1 MQVKGLM
8 PPEDGLSRE
17 TSTGRAVGRNVVW
30 HNFDYP
36 HPTFYVKS
44 MILSILL
51 YFLNGF
57 SLGSVNGFI
66 LNFSVSCVVR
76 REVQYMMDMDFFQLL
91 YNHLE
96 ERHYNNICQNAKQDA
111 NYLKSTMQ
119 ENELN
124 DQYEK
129 LNLSDEQRNIIMQ
142 WIDAIHAQEAAYTVV
157 AFRMGMQCC
166 FSLLMQLA
174 DL

>member
-1 MQVKGLM
+1 
-8 PPEDGLSRE
+8 
-17 TSTGRAVGRNVVW
+17 
-30 HNFDYP
+30 
-36 HPTFYVKS
+36 
-44 MILSILL
+44 
-51 YFLNGF
+51 
-57 SLGSVNGFI
+57 
-66 LNFSVSCVVR
+66 
-76 REVQYMMDMDFFQLL
+76 MMDMDFFQLL

-96 ERHYNNICQNAKQDA
+96 ERHYNNFYQNAKLDA
-111 NYLKSTMQ
+111 NYLKATMQ

-129 LNLSDEQRNIIMQ
+129 LNLSEEQKTVIMQ
-142 WIDAIHAQEAAYTVV
+142 WIDDIHAQEAAYTVV

>member
-1 MQVKGLM
+1 
-8 PPEDGLSRE
+8 
-17 TSTGRAVGRNVVW
+17 
-30 HNFDYP
+30 
-36 HPTFYVKS
+36 
-44 MILSILL
+44 
-51 YFLNGF
+51 
-57 SLGSVNGFI
+57 
-66 LNFSVSCVVR
+66 
-76 REVQYMMDMDFFQLL
+76 MMDMDFFQLL

-96 ERHYNNICQNAKQDA
+96 ERHYNNFYQNAKQDA
-111 NYLKSTMQ
+111 HYLKATML

-129 LNLSDEQRNIIMQ
+129 LDLSDEQKNIIMQ
-142 WIDAIHAQEAAYTVV
+142 WIDAIHAQEADYSVV

>member
-1 MQVKGLM
+1 
-8 PPEDGLSRE
+8 
-17 TSTGRAVGRNVVW
+17 
-30 HNFDYP
+30 
-36 HPTFYVKS
+36 
-44 MILSILL
+44 
-51 YFLNGF
+51 
-57 SLGSVNGFI
+57 
-66 LNFSVSCVVR
+66 
-76 REVQYMMDMDFFQLL
+76 MMDMDFFQLL

-96 ERHYNNICQNAKQDA
+96 ERHYNNFYQNAKQDA
-111 NYLKSTMQ
+111 HYLKATML

-129 LNLSDEQRNIIMQ
+129 LDLSDEQKNIIMQ

-166 FSLLMQLA
+166 FSLLMQLS

>member
-1 MQVKGLM
+1 
-8 PPEDGLSRE
+8 
-17 TSTGRAVGRNVVW
+17 
-30 HNFDYP
+30 
-36 HPTFYVKS
+36 
-44 MILSILL
+44 
-51 YFLNGF
+51 
-57 SLGSVNGFI
+57 
-66 LNFSVSCVVR
+66 
-76 REVQYMMDMDFFQLL
+76 MMDMDFFQLL

-96 ERHYNNICQNAKQDA
+96 ERHYNNFYQNAKQDA
-111 NYLKSTMQ
+111 HYLKATML
-119 ENELN
+119 ENKLN

-129 LNLSDEQRNIIMQ
+129 LDLSDEQKNIIMQ

>member
-1 MQVKGLM
+1 
-8 PPEDGLSRE
+8 
-17 TSTGRAVGRNVVW
+17 
-30 HNFDYP
+30 
-36 HPTFYVKS
+36 
-44 MILSILL
+44 
-51 YFLNGF
+51 
-57 SLGSVNGFI
+57 
-66 LNFSVSCVVR
+66 
-76 REVQYMMDMDFFQLL
+76 MDIFQLL

-96 ERHYNNICQNAKQDA
+96 ERHYNNFYQNAKQDA
-111 NYLKSTMQ
+111 HYLKATML

-129 LNLSDEQRNIIMQ
+129 LDLSDEQKNIIMQ

-166 FSLLMQLA
+166 FSLLMQLS

>member
-1 MQVKGLM
+1 
-8 PPEDGLSRE
+8 
-17 TSTGRAVGRNVVW
+17 
-30 HNFDYP
+30 
-36 HPTFYVKS
+36 
-44 MILSILL
+44 MI
-51 YFLNGF
+51 
-57 SLGSVNGFI
+57 
-66 LNFSVSCVVR
+66 
-76 REVQYMMDMDFFQLL
+76 DMDFFQLL

-111 NYLKSTMQ
+111 NYLKATMQ

-129 LNLSDEQRNIIMQ
+129 LNLSDEQRNVIMQ
-142 WIDAIHAQEAAYTVV
+142 RIDAIHAQEAAYTVV

-166 FSLLMQLA
+166 FFLLLQLS